1 MVRIILIPSPQGRQ
15 AWTVNGDGQGVEMEL
30 MEDGTTR
37 FLRSLWSSSSRSCL
51 ASNCEEE
58 RPKLQ
63 TISGYARISGRRVII
78 QDGVIKQLIQ
88 RRQQPPAQT
97 VLTVPKLETATT
109 TTTSSFIASQ
119 PEAFEY
125 QQHQCCAAGSL
136 CETTESRFGEARLY
150 CLGSPDGTVDGQPL
164 LSGGLSMDE
173 LEGKSFM
180 EMLREDADGDV
191 MLGSEWS
198 EAVTLMPQV
207 RTEPDDTV
215 QIEPKVAEASKSTA
229 FAQDTTTQESGFND
243 AVSENG
249 CASASDTINMPPS
262 STERLAEKSP
272 MSSKLPVDEHNETLN
287 ESSGK
292 VFTSAP
298 RASDATVS
306 KALKKRTVVLMDRWR
321 TEEQA
326 GTAAKN
332 STKSSDCV
340 TITKKPRPN
349 FVNPWAVMNSTETGL
364 ETAQT
369 SSSSSWFS
377 SRTTLDEINKKDSD
391 FGTASKT
398 IVTTSTAV
406 TTNPAVAAKPA
417 TVTSLTANMDVSSN
431 SELPAVAA
439 CVTIDTSVEATTTVP
454 AATKKGLGPR
464 LSLEASHTSRPAPAR
479 ASSWHDDLEGAPKHT
494 NRTRF
499 LSLPTRLSDVALEE
513 ICGIVEEDVETVE
526 EAEEVVDSDIVT
538 AALGAESISQAEA
551 SPDTGI
557 TEDEGGG
564 GGGGGGSSSS
574 GMSTRSTEAELT
586 STDAAAPTV
595 SLVASEELPS
605 TPRTP
610 LSPAPGSPFRA
621 KQPSAG
627 GTEKEKGGGGVRPVL
642 AEDTH
647 VSASWEILCEVPC
660 ADVGEGGKEHSWQA
674 SGASECAAGRVV
686 SQSV

>member
-1 MVRIILIPSPQGRQ
+1 MVRIILIPSSQGRQ

-37 FLRSLWSSSSRSCL
+37 FLRPLWSSSSRSRL
-51 ASNCEEE
+51 ASDGEEE

-63 TISGYARISGRRVII
+63 TISGYARISGRRVLI
-78 QDGVIKQLIQ
+78 QDGVIKQLME

-97 VLTVPKLETATT
+97 VLAVPKLATATT
-109 TTTSSFIASQ
+109 TTSSSVIANQ
-119 PEAFEY
+119 PEAFEC
-125 QQHQCCAAGSL
+125 QQHHGCAAGSPS
-136 CETTESRFGEARLY
+136 ETSESSFGEGRLY
-150 CLGSPDGTVDGQPL
+150 CLGSPDGTVGDQPL
-164 LSGGLSMDE
+164 LSGGFSMDE
-173 LEGKSFM
+173 LEGNSFM
-180 EMLREDADGDV
+180 EMLREDGDGDV

-198 EAVTLMPQV
+198 ETMTLMPQV

-215 QIEPKVAEASKSTA
+215 QIEPRVAEAFKSTA

-249 CASASDTINMPPS
+249 CASASDTINMPSS
-262 STERLAEKSP
+262 STERLAEKSL
-272 MSSKLPVDEHNETLN
+272 MSSKPPVDKQNETLN

-306 KALKKRTVVLMDRWR
+306 KALKKRTGVLLDRGR
-321 TEEQA
+321 AEEQA
-326 GTAAKN
+326 GTAAKS

-340 TITKKPRPN
+340 TITKKARPN
-349 FVNPWAVMNSTETGL
+349 FVNPWAVMTSTETGP

-377 SRTTLDEINKKDSD
+377 SRTTLDEINKKDCD

-406 TTNPAVAAKPA
+406 TTNPAAVAKPA

-439 CVTIDTSVEATTTVP
+439 CVTIDTNVEATATTTVP
-454 AATKKGLGPR
+454 AARKKGPGPR
-464 LSLEASHTSRPAPAR
+464 VSLETPSHTSRPAPAR
-479 ASSWHDDLEGAPKHT
+479 ASSWHDDLEGAPRHAS
-494 NRTRF
+494 RTRC
-499 LSLPTRLSDVALEE
+499 LSLPTRLSDETLEE

-538 AALGAESISQAEA
+538 AALGAESIFQAEA

-564 GGGGGGSSSS
+564 GSS
-574 GMSTRSTEAELT
+574 GMSTKSTEAKLT
-586 STDAAAPTV
+586 STGTADPIV

-605 TPRTP
+605 TPCTP
-610 LSPAPGSPFRA
+610 PSPAPGSPFRA
-621 KQPSAG
+621 KQPFAG
-627 GTEKEKGGGGVRPVL
+627 STEKEKGGGGVKPVL

-647 VSASWEILCEVPC
+647 VNASWEILCEVPC
-660 ADVGEGGKEHSWQA
+660 ADAGQGGKERSWQA
-674 SGASECAAGRVV
+674 SGASECTAGRVI